1 MRKIIISLI
10 IITATIWTYGQD
22 LKVHQCRDFKYGY
35 RDSKTGAIIIPCEYE
50 FAEKFSGE
58 MAIVKLNG
66 KWGCIDKTGQV
77 VIPITFEKRDQ
88 VISKAAEIEKAA
100 AAEKLRIEMAEKERL
115 EAIEREKREAEEKTK
130 RELAEK
136 ERRELE
142 EKAVFKSE
150 VAVNIPTTNTVNN
163 KTFAVIIAN
172 ENYRREA
179 KVEFAHNDGETFKE
193 YCIKTLGIPPSNVH
207 YTADATLNDIRAE
220 IDWIC
225 DVANA
230 YHNEANII
238 FYYAG
243 HGIPDESRGTSYLLP
258 YDGFGTNLQT
268 AYKLEDLYQ
277 TLGKLPVKSITIFM
291 DACFSGAQRSGE
303 MLASARGVAV
313 KVKHDKPIGSMVV
326 FSAAQG
332 DETAFP
338 YREKGH
344 GLFTYFL
351 LKKLQETKGDVTL
364 GELGDYVIKQVQQQS
379 IVINRKPQTP
389 TITTSTAMEPKWKEM
404 RLK

>member
-1 MRKIIISLI
+1 MRKLLLSLI
-10 IITATIWTYGQD
+10 IFTATIWVYGQD

-35 RDSKTGAIIIPCEYE
+35 KDSKTGAIIIPCDYE

-58 MAIVKLNG
+58 IAVVKLNG
-66 KWGCIDKTGQV
+66 KWGCIDKAGQV
-77 VIPITFEKRDQ
+77 VIPIIYEKKEQ
-88 VISKAAEIEKAA
+88 ALNKA
-100 AAEKLRIEMAEKERL
+100 AEKERL
-115 EAIEREKREAEEKTK
+115 EASEKK
-130 RELAEK
+130 RIELAEK
-136 ERRELE
+136 ERQEAIEREKKEAE
-142 EKAVFKSE
+142 EKEKHELAKKSEEKIAFKSE
-150 VAVNIPTTNTVNN
+150 VAMNIPTTNFVNE

-193 YCIKTLGIPPSNVH
+193 YCIKTLGIPSTNVH
-207 YTADATLNDIRAE
+207 YTADATLNDLRAE

-225 DVANA
+225 DVANVFP
-230 YHNEANII
+230 NEANII

-303 MLASARGVAV
+303 MLASARSVAV
-313 KVKHDKPIGSMVV
+313 SAKPGKPTGSMVV

-351 LKKLQETKGDVTL
+351 LKKIQETKGDVTL
-364 GELGDYVIKQVQQQS
+364 GDLGDYIIKQVQQQS

-389 TITTSTAMEPKWKEM
+389 TVTPSTAMEPKWKEM